1 MHPPLCSLLV
11 IEHLL
16 ATLRA
21 QGWGPEAAVEAYQAF
36 CSFLLGFLL
45 EVSSQGESVVPG
57 AGLDE
62 GGPDDPHAGEGS
74 DREVDVTDYPTVTEL
89 RPLLESSD
97 ITAEF
102 RAGLDALF
110 VRLRDLAPHA

>member
-1 MHPPLCSLLV
+1 
-11 IEHLL
+11 
-16 ATLRA
+16 
-21 QGWGPEAAVEAYQAF
+21 VEAYQAF
-36 CSFLLGFLL
+36 CSFLLGFLLL

-62 GGPDDPHAGEGS
+62 GLPDDPHAGEGH

-97 ITAEF
+97 IAAEF
-102 RAGLDALF
+102 RAGLAALL
-110 VRLRDLAPHA
+110 VRLRDLAPRA